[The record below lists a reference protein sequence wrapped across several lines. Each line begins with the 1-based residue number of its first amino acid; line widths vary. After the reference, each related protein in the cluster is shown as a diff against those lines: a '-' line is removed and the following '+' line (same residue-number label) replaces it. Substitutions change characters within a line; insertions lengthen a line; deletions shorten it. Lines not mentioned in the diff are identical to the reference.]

1 MNCEKSKRASDVC
14 SIAVV
19 AVSFDGICDGTCIV
33 WKNSVVDPLA
43 FLTYFD
49 SSATLV
55 VIV

>member
-1 MNCEKSKRASDVC
+1 MNCEKSKRASYVC

-19 AVSFDGICDGTCIV
+19 AVSFDGIGDGTCIM
-33 WKNSVVDPLA
+33 WKNSAVDPLA
-43 FLTYFD
+43 SLTYFD